1 MDDNCPT
8 IPNSKGRRGNP
19 PEQRT
24 REGWTL
30 TIEDPDQRSGAT
42 RSDLQDRS
50 DGRNRFQETSMEG
63 NKGNLDPFHRNEPEG
78 TIRQKD
84 PKLSRERGNPIH

>member
-1 MDDNCPT
+1 MDDSCPT
-8 IPNSKGRRGNP
+8 NLNSKGRWGNP
-19 PEQRT
+19 PEQRM

-50 DGRNRFQETSMEG
+50 DGRTRIQKKSSEG
-63 NKGNLDPFHRNEPEG
+63 NGGNLDLFHRNEAEG